1 MKNKLFLSLLAA
13 FGLAGAAQAQTNT
26 TTFVDISTLG
36 AGIVDKFEGGGN
48 SNGTE
53 ARVIKVDQRW
63 TRDKVYLITQNTI
76 IDTGVT
82 LVIEPGTLVR
92 FEKNVRA
99 GAGATEPADPGALVV
114 ARGGR
119 LIANGTAEAPIIFTS
134 IDDPNVPGNI
144 WTIPPY
150 ENRAENGHATYGGA
164 YRVLR
169 TGYTVV
175 RGTDGVGEYT
185 ITNTGTPSGVRSYA
199 TAETHSGM
207 WDQTGLWGGI
217 VWLGRANITG
227 PGYAS
232 AENART
238 TIAAGTG
245 SSSGKGLYGAEGM
258 AAFSTYAVGG
268 GDIDSD
274 DQGVVSFLSNR
285 YGGFEIQTDREL
297 NAFSMYGVGYN
308 TVIEFVEDWCNK
320 DDAFEFWGGCNTVK
334 YAVTTFCGD
343 DGVDTDAGWVGNIQ
357 FVLQIHNP
365 ADGAAGTVVG
375 GRLDIDS
382 GDNLSE
388 NDGPEGTAAF
398 PKTVATLANGTYI
411 GRGYGNR
418 GRLNLDRV
426 GPEVKSS
433 GQLKLINNV
442 YMDAPFGAISLSGV
456 ASEYITRTN
465 GTGYD
470 GSGTTIIGGSNSSS
484 IDSFAGTNP
493 YGEIKGN
500 VWYRCGL
507 AFGSTGART
516 NIVSISNLVVGS
528 SYTITTGGTNPSA
541 WRTVGAAATNL
552 NTYFTATNSS
562 ANNNGTATLIEDE
575 IISLNSISAGNKIAL
590 KNQMFRTSTAR
601 SSSGATDAQ
610 LVSIF
615 GSSVTNPST
624 SGSTALANSNHV
636 NLNPGFSVPLSGR
649 IAQGSLAFTPTNSTV
664 KNGGWTIDRSRAP
677 QLADL
682 TPTTHI
688 GAVRDN
694 AWYLTWTMLGRS
706 GLIDLNK
713 DVSIEPRVTVTRNGA
728 NARVSFTSLTGVKY
742 SVERSTDNK
751 KFESIAVVDGNNGTY
766 NYDDSAV
773 AGQINSTPK
782 FYRVLAL

>member
-1 MKNKLFLSLLAA
+1 MKNKLFLTLLAA
-13 FGLAGAAQAQTNT
+13 IGLAGSVQSQT
-26 TTFVDISTLG
+26 TTFVDVSTLG
-36 AGIVDKFEGGGN
+36 AGIVDTFEGGRLTT
-48 SNGTE
+48 GTE
-53 ARVIKVDQRW
+53 ARVISVDQRW

-76 IDTGVT
+76 IKENVT
-82 LVIEPGTLVR
+82 LTIEPGTLVR

-99 GAGATEPADPGALVV
+99 GGGGSSPADPGALVV
-114 ARGGR
+114 AKGGR
-119 LIANGTAEAPIIFTS
+119 LIAAGTASAPIIFTS
-134 IDDPNVPGNI
+134 IDDPEVPGGI

-150 ENRAENGHATYGGA
+150 ENRKERNDPTHSSS

-175 RGTDGVGEYT
+175 RGTDGEGEYT
-185 ITNTGTPSGVRSYA
+185 ITNTGAHSGLRSYNKSA
-199 TAETHSGM
+199 TSGGM

-227 PGYAS
+227 PSYGNN
-232 AENART
+232 ENARST
-238 TIAAGTG
+238 VATG
-245 SSSGKGLYGAEGM
+245 NGLSGSKGLYGAEGM
-258 AAFSTYAVGG
+258 AAFTKYAVGG
-268 GDIDSD
+268 GDTDSD
-274 DQGVVSFLSNR
+274 DQGIVRFLSNR
-285 YGGFEIQTDREL
+285 YGGFEITQDKEL

-343 DGVDTDAGWVGNIQ
+343 DGVDTDSGWVGNIQ
-357 FVLQIHNP
+357 FVLQIQNP
-365 ADGAAGTVVG
+365 ADGADGTVVG
-375 GRLDIDS
+375 GRLDVDC

-388 NDGPEGTAAF
+388 NDGPEGGAAV

-442 YMDAPFGAISLSGV
+442 YMDAPFGAISLSGT
-456 ASEYITRTN
+456 ANEYITRTN

-470 GSGTTIIGGSNSSS
+470 GSGTTIIGGSNSS
-484 IDSFAGTNP
+484 INDLFAGTNP

-516 NIVSISNLVVGS
+516 NDVSITNLVVGS
-528 SYTITTGGTNPSA
+528 SYTIKTGGTNPSA
-541 WRTVGAAATNL
+541 WRTVGASATNV
-552 NTYFTATNSS
+552 NTYFIATNSS
-562 ANNNGTATLIEDE
+562 ANNDGTATLIEDA
-575 IISLNSISAGNKIAL
+575 IISLNSISAGNKIAS
-590 KNQMFRTSTAR
+590 KNQMFRTNTAR
-601 SSSGATDAQ
+601 SSGGANDAQ

-624 SGSTALANSNHV
+624 SGSTVLANSNHV

-694 AWYLTWTMLGRS
+694 AWYLTWTMLGKS
-706 GLIDLNK
+706 GLLASSEQ
-713 DVSIEPRVTVTRNGA
+713 SIAPTLRVTANGA
-728 NARVSFTSLTGVKY
+728 NARVSWLTRSGVNY
-742 SVERSTDNK
+742 SVERSTDNR
-751 KFESIAVVDGNNGTY
+751 KFEHIAMVEGNGSTVDF
-766 NYDDSAV
+766 DDLESS
-773 AGQINSTPK
+773 GQVNSTPK
-782 FYRVLAL
+782 YYRVLAL

>member
-1 MKNKLFLSLLAA
+1 MKNKLFLSILAA
-13 FGLAGAAQAQTNT
+13 FGLASASSQAQS

-36 AGIVDKFEGGGN
+36 QGIVDAFEGGAAA
-48 SNGTE
+48 NGSE

-76 IDTGVT
+76 IDSGVT
-82 LVIEPGTLVR
+82 LVIEPGTVVR

-99 GAGATEPADPGALVV
+99 GTSSTQPADPGALVV

-134 IDDPNVPGNI
+134 IDDPNVPGGI

-150 ENRAENGHATYGGA
+150 ENRAENGHPTYSA
-164 YRVLR
+164 SYRVLR
-169 TGYTVV
+169 TGYTLV

-185 ITNTGTPSGVRSYA
+185 ITNTGSHSGVRSYS
-199 TAETHSGM
+199 TAETSGGM

-217 VWLGRANITG
+217 VYLGRANITG
-227 PGYAS
+227 PGYGS
-232 AENART
+232 NENART
-238 TIAAGTG
+238 TTATGTG
-245 SSSGKGLYGAEGM
+245 SSTGKGLYGAEGM

-274 DQGVVSFLSNR
+274 DQGLVRFLSNR
-285 YGGFEIQTDREL
+285 YGGFEIDVNKEL

-365 ADGAAGTVVG
+365 ADNASGTVVG

-382 GDNLSE
+382 GDNLTE
-388 NDGPEGTAAF
+388 NDGPEGGSAV

-411 GRGYGNR
+411 GRGYGTR
-418 GRLNLDRV
+418 GQQNFDRV

-442 YMDAPFGAISLSGV
+442 YMDAPFGAISLSATAGEYTNTAT
-456 ASEYITRTN
+456 ASA
-465 GTGYD
+465 GYD
-470 GSGTTIIGGSNSSS
+470 ASGTTILGTADTSN
-484 IDSFAGTNP
+484 GRP

-507 AFGSTGART
+507 AWAGDT
-516 NIVSISNLVVGS
+516 NSKVSLA
-528 SYTITTGGTNPSA
+528 TIT
-541 WRTVGAAATNL
+541 
-552 NTYFTATNSS
+552 
-562 ANNNGTATLIEDE
+562 
-575 IISLNSISAGNKIAL
+575 AGNKVATRG
-590 KNQMFRTSTAR
+590 QMFRSSTAR
-601 SSSGATDAQ
+601 SASGATDAQ
-610 LVSIF
+610 IEAIL
-615 GSSVTNPST
+615 GSNLTSLST

-636 NLNPGFSVPLSGR
+636 NLDPGFTVPLSGR
-649 IAQGSLAFTPTNSTV
+649 IAQGSLAFTPSDSTV

-682 TPTTHI
+682 TPTTQI

-694 AWYLTWTMLGRS
+694 AWYLTWTMLGQS
-706 GLIDLNK
+706 GLLASTEE
-713 DVSIEPRVTVTRNGA
+713 SIEPPVTVSANGA
-728 NARVSFTSLTGVKY
+728 NARVSFPSLTGVKY

-751 KFESIAVVDGNNGTY
+751 KFESIAIVDGNNGTY
-766 NYDDSAV
+766 NYDDSAA

>member
-1 MKNKLFLSLLAA
+1 MKTKLFLSILAA
-13 FGLAGAAQAQTNT
+13 FGLAGAQAQTNKT
-26 TTFVDISTLG
+26 TTFVDVSTLG
-36 AGIVDKFEGGGN
+36 AGIVDTFEGGVA

-92 FEKNVRA
+92 FEKSVRT
-99 GAGATEPADPGALVV
+99 GSSVNKPADPGALVV
-114 ARGGR
+114 ARGAR

-134 IDDPNVPGNI
+134 IDDPNVPGGI

-150 ENRAENGHATYGGA
+150 ENRAENGHAQYSGS

-169 TGYTVV
+169 TGYTLV
-175 RGTDGVGEYT
+175 RGTDGTAEYT
-185 ITNTGTPSGVRSYA
+185 ISNTGTHIGVRSYA
-199 TAETHSGM
+199 KDEAASGM

-227 PGYAS
+227 PSYADN
-232 AENART
+232 ENART
-238 TIAAGTG
+238 HVAATIGTV
-245 SSSGKGLYGAEGM
+245 SKGLYAAEGM
-258 AAFSTYAVGG
+258 ASFTKYATGG
-268 GDIDSD
+268 GDTDSD
-274 DQGVVSFLSNR
+274 DQGLVRFLSNR
-285 YGGFEIQTDREL
+285 YGGFEITTDKEL

-357 FVLQIHNP
+357 FVLQIQNP
-365 ADGAAGTVVG
+365 ADDANGTVVG
-375 GRLDIDS
+375 GRLDVDC

-388 NDGPEGTAAF
+388 NDGPEGGKAV
-398 PKTVATLANGTYI
+398 PMSVATLANGTYI
-411 GRGYGNR
+411 GRGYGTR
-418 GRLNLDRV
+418 GQQNFDRV

-442 YMDAPFGAISLSGV
+442 YMDAPFGAISLSGTAGNYTNTST
-456 ASEYITRTN
+456 ASA
-465 GTGYD
+465 GYD
-470 GSGTTIIGGSNSSS
+470 GSGKSITGADDTSN
-484 IDSFAGTNP
+484 GRP

-507 AFGSTGART
+507 AWAGDT
-516 NIVSISNLVVGS
+516 NSKVSLA
-528 SYTITTGGTNPSA
+528 TITS
-541 WRTVGAAATNL
+541 
-552 NTYFTATNSS
+552 
-562 ANNNGTATLIEDE
+562 
-575 IISLNSISAGNKIAL
+575 GNKIATRS
-590 KNQMFRTSTAR
+590 QMFRSSTAR
-601 SSSGATDAQ
+601 AATNASDAQ
-610 LVSIF
+610 IEAVL
-615 GSSVTNPST
+615 GSQLTSLST

-636 NLNPGFSVPLSGR
+636 NLNPGFTVPLSGR
-649 IAQGSLAFTPTNSTV
+649 IAQSSLAFTPSDSTV
-664 KNGGWTIDRSRAP
+664 KNGGWTINRSRAP

-694 AWYLTWTMLGRS
+694 AWYLTWTMLGQS
-706 GLIDLNK
+706 GLLASTEA
-713 DVSIEPRVTVTRNGA
+713 SIEPPVTVSANGA
-728 NARVSFTSLTGVKY
+728 NARVSFPSLTGVKY

-751 KFESIAVVDGNNGTY
+751 KFESIAIVDGNNGTFV
-766 NYDDSAV
+766 YDDAV
-773 AGQINSTPK
+773 SAGQINSTPK

>member
-1 MKNKLFLSLLAA
+1 MKNKLLLSVLVAL
-13 FGLAGAAQAQTNT
+13 GLAGAAQAQTTNT
-26 TTFVDISTLG
+26 TTFVDVSTLG
-36 AGIVDKFEGGGN
+36 AGIVDAFEGGAAA
-48 SNGTE
+48 NGTE

-76 IDTGVT
+76 IDSGVT

-92 FEKNVRA
+92 FEKNVRL
-99 GAGATEPADPGALVV
+99 GGNSLNPADPGALVV

-134 IDDPNVPGNI
+134 IDDPNVPGGI

-150 ENRAENGHATYGGA
+150 ENRAENGHLTFGSS

-175 RGTDGVGEYT
+175 RGTDGVAEYT
-185 ITNTGTPSGVRSYA
+185 ITNTGSHSGVRSYA
-199 TAETHSGM
+199 TAEASGGM

-227 PGYAS
+227 PSYGV
-232 AENART
+232 ENARNT
-238 TIAAGTG
+238 VAAT
-245 SSSGKGLYGAEGM
+245 SKGLYGAEGM

-274 DQGVVSFLSNR
+274 DQGVVRFLSNR

-365 ADGAAGTVVG
+365 ADSASGTVVG

-382 GDNLSE
+382 GDNLTE
-388 NDGPEGTAAF
+388 NDGPEAGTAV

-411 GRGYGNR
+411 GRGYGAR
-418 GRLNLDRV
+418 GQQNFDRV

-433 GQLKLINNV
+433 GQIKLINNV
-442 YMDAPFGAISLSGV
+442 YMDAPFGAISLSGTAGEYTNTAT
-456 ASEYITRTN
+456 ASA
-465 GTGYD
+465 GYD
-470 GSGTTIIGGSNSSS
+470 ASGTTILGTADTSN
-484 IDSFAGTNP
+484 GRP

-507 AFGSTGART
+507 AWAGDT
-516 NIVSISNLVVGS
+516 NSKVSLA
-528 SYTITTGGTNPSA
+528 TIT
-541 WRTVGAAATNL
+541 
-552 NTYFTATNSS
+552 
-562 ANNNGTATLIEDE
+562 
-575 IISLNSISAGNKIAL
+575 AGNKVATRS
-590 KNQMFRTSTAR
+590 QMFRSSTAR
-601 SSSGATDAQ
+601 SASGASDAQ
-610 LVSIF
+610 IEAIL
-615 GSSVTNPST
+615 GSNLASLSA

-636 NLNPGFSVPLSGR
+636 NLDPGFTVPLSGR
-649 IAQGSLAFTPTNSTV
+649 IAQGSLAFTPSDSTV
-664 KNGGWTIDRSRAP
+664 KNGGWAIDRSRAP

-682 TPTTHI
+682 TPATHI

-694 AWYLTWTMLGRS
+694 AWYLTWTMLGQS
-706 GLIDLNK
+706 GLLASTEE
-713 DVSIEPRVTVTRNGA
+713 SIEPPVTVSANGA
-728 NARVSFTSLTGVKY
+728 NARVSFPSLTGVKY

-751 KFESIAVVDGNNGTY
+751 KFESIAIVDGNNGTY
-766 NYDDSAV
+766 NYDDSAA
-773 AGQINSTPK
+773 AGQINNTPK